1 MDNIDKIEKKIIE
14 ILKKNQI
21 TPIISGNPLF
31 LGTIRIYEEEKVK
44 NVLDE
49 LKSLFKSYKSYHMSS
64 SHVSSCCA
72 PSYEEIR
79 YNIEL

>member
-1 MDNIDKIEKKIIE
+1 MDNIDNLENGIIE

-21 TPIISGNPLF
+21 TPIISGDPLF
-31 LGTIRIYEEEKVK
+31 LGTIRIYEEEKLA

-49 LKSLFKSYKSYHMSS
+49 LKSFFEKYKSYNLSS

-79 YNIEL
+79 YKIEI

>member
-1 MDNIDKIEKKIIE
+1 MENNDNLENKIIE

-31 LGTIRIYEEEKVK
+31 LGTIRIYEEEKLV
-44 NVLDE
+44 NVIDE
-49 LKSLFKSYKSYHMSS
+49 LKSLFKKYKSYNLSL
-64 SHVSSCCA
+64 SHVSPCCA

-79 YNIEL
+79 YKVEI